1 MAVNEDIPEQQSIRI
16 SPGLVSWKYRGL
28 LMAVTLAL
36 LQLMN
41 EVGALMA
48 IPFYGSMAAD
58 LDFAPAQASWAV
70 AATLLAGGA
79 SVPVMS
85 KIGDLH
91 GHRRVLII
99 CLVLIVAGFTL
110 SAVATN
116 FVVLVTGRALVGVV
130 AGQALTIG
138 ILNDRLSAADRGKA
152 IGLVAA
158 FQAVGIPLGLGLGGV
173 LIDVGA
179 SWRTGFW
186 IGAALTA
193 LGLIATLLWVSESDA
208 RIRSR
213 AKSQTVNYGG
223 VVLMGIGL
231 TSLCIGV
238 NESTTWGMLSGGT
251 IAFVIGGLV
260 LICASFYWE
269 SRSRHPLLNV
279 RKAFSA
285 RLLPAYAVFVQT
297 GIIGFILF
305 STVLGWA
312 QTDPA
317 LLGYGFGISLVLAS
331 MLFLPYVFAGLV
343 APRLIVPALLRFPA
357 KWVQLSAAVACT
369 VGVVII
375 YFGYA
380 DIPTLVIGILVYAFG
395 FTSLVAAAVNVIAAE
410 ASEEQGAGTASVYVA
425 VALFASALGTV
436 LFSAAIA
443 AGHAPDAPPTPA
455 NYEAAL
461 LIAVFSTLIGIVGS
475 LLLSP
480 DVRIGH
486 RIKSPERQS

>member
-1 MAVNEDIPEQQSIRI
+1 MAVINDVPEQQDARGSQ
-16 SPGLVSWKYRGL
+16 GLVSWKYRGL

-48 IPFYGSMAAD
+48 IPFYGPLAAD
-58 LDFAPAQASWAV
+58 LGFAPAQASWAV
-70 AATLLAGGA
+70 AATLLAGA
-79 SVPVMS
+79 VSVPIMS

-91 GHRRVLII
+91 GHRRVLIV

-116 FVVLVTGRALVGVV
+116 FVMLVIGRALVGLV

-158 FQAVGIPLGLGLGGV
+158 FQAVGIPLGLGLGGL
-173 LIDVGA
+173 LIDMGA
-179 SWRTGFW
+179 SWRSGFW
-186 IGAALTA
+186 IGALLTA
-193 LGLIATLLWVSESDA
+193 IGLIATLLLVSESDA

-213 AKSQTVNYGG
+213 AKSHTVNYGG

-231 TSLCIGV
+231 TALCIGV

-251 IAFVIGGLV
+251 IAFVLGGLV
-260 LICASFYWE
+260 LTGASFYWE
-269 SRSRHPLLNV
+269 SRSRHPLLDV
-279 RKAFSA
+279 RKAFGA

-312 QTDPA
+312 QTDPG

-331 MLFLPYVFAGLV
+331 MLFLPYVLAGLV

-357 KWVQLSAAVACT
+357 KWVQLSAAVTCT
-369 VGVVII
+369 VGMIII

-380 DIPTLVIGILVYAFG
+380 DIPALVIGILVYAFG
-395 FTSLVAAAVNVIAAE
+395 FTSLVAAAVNIIAAE
-410 ASEEQGAGTASVYVA
+410 ATDEQGAGTASVYVA

-443 AGHAPDAPPTPA
+443 AGHAPDAPPTPE

-461 LIAVFSTLIGIVGS
+461 LIAVFSTLIGVIGS
-475 LLLSP
+475 LLLSSK
-480 DVRIGH
+480 VRVGH
-486 RIKSPERQS
+486 QLRSTDM